1 MLMIGVIGRIT
12 RILPVGL
19 LGLALSLAAP
29 TSAQFDAPA
38 AAPAAGK
45 LGAKAKQTWEFGVVI
60 TAKGGPC
67 AGLSGTIPLPT
78 EWPEQEVKIV
88 SEDISP
94 TVRRHSQRK
103 LDGITQLLFE
113 IPQLPASQTAN
124 CLLTVEVTR
133 SAQLPPDDTA
143 SLSIPDDVPREMRK
157 YLGASPYIEVS
168 NSKFRPLVRELTAG
182 KETAWEQVEAIYD
195 GVRERVKYEPENKDK
210 FVGAAGALRDGQA
223 DKEDLNSLFVAL
235 CRVHKVPARMVW
247 SMDSCYAE
255 FYLEDADKNGAWY
268 PCQVHD
274 TNKQFGQI
282 DDPRPILQKG
292 DSFRVPEKRDPQR
305 FVSEFLTGKGGGG
318 KPSVEFRRRLVE

>member
-1 MLMIGVIGRIT
+1 MVGTVGMVT
-12 RILPVGL
+12 RILPLAMVL
-19 LGLALSLAAP
+19 LVAFGGVEQ
-29 TSAQFDAPA
+29 TRGQFDSTTGT
-38 AAPAAGK
+38 PAAGK
-45 LGAKAKQTWEFGVVI
+45 LGDSTKQTWEFGVVI

-67 AGLSGTIPLPT
+67 VGLMGTIPLPT
-78 EWPEQEVKIV
+78 DWPEQQVKVV

-103 LDGITQLLFE
+103 LDGLTQLLFE
-113 IPQLPASQTAN
+113 IPQLRAGETAN

-133 SAQLPPDDTA
+133 SVQLPPGDT
-143 SLSIPDDVPREMRK
+143 SGLSIPDDLPREMRK
-157 YLGASPYIEVS
+157 YLGASPSIEVS
-168 NSKFRPLVRELTAG
+168 NSKFRPLVRELTEG
-182 KETAWEQVEAIYD
+182 KETAWQQVEAIYD

-255 FYLEDADKNGAWY
+255 FYLADGEKDGAWY

-274 TNKQFGQI
+274 TKKQFGQI
-282 DDPRPILQKG
+282 DDPRPILEKG